1 MILESQLTFFA
12 TGHGM
17 KNLNLLLEKPYFHPK
32 YLLHLFSAILM
43 VVGCICHGV
52 HISETWASPYLV
64 ERVKYITKQFVQI
77 INDSVILKQHYKKFY
92 NDITFNTSLIT
103 LNTGD
108 ITYIDIS
115 YNLNKVNIA

>member
-1 MILESQLTFFA
+1 
-12 TGHGM
+12 
-17 KNLNLLLEKPYFHPK
+17 
-32 YLLHLFSAILM
+32 M

-77 INDSVILKQHYKKFY
+77 KNDSVILKQHYNKFY
-92 NDITFNTSLIT
+92 N
-103 LNTGD
+103 D